1 MTSTASPDAP
11 AEVVRR
17 RAHRRRCQAAWP
29 VAHGNITADKARTSA
44 ARLRRQL
51 EAADPDRQPRL
62 CAQLAALAESEA
74 ARSADA
80 AATAARFT
88 PHAEHLAEVD
98 YRAEAAA
105 QVAADHAEALAA
117 LVLAV
122 EVLDLEAAEPRRP
135 RLVLDLPPPGRLA
148 RCSPMTAH
156 APPAATARGRSRWLG
171 PDHLSRTAGGT

>member
-17 RAHRRRCQAAWP
+17 RAHRRRCQAAWL
-29 VAHGNITADKARTSA
+29 VAHGNITAEQSRGAA
-44 ARLRRQL
+44 ARLRRRL
-51 EAADPDRQPRL
+51 EDTDPDRQPRL
-62 CAQLAALAESEA
+62 CAWLVILAESEA

-88 PHAEHLAEVD
+88 PHAEHAAEVD

-105 QVAADHAEALAA
+105 QVAADRAEALTA
-117 LVLAV
+117 LVLAA
-122 EVLDLEAAEPRRP
+122 EVLDLDAAEPHRP
-135 RLVLDLPPPGRLA
+135 RLVLDLPPPGRLV

-156 APPAATARGRSRWLG
+156 APPTATARGRSRWLG
-171 PDHLSRTAGGT
+171 PDHLLTTAGGN